1 MTGMRRGRRSWWRG
15 AKQKLHPLHG
25 RGMPEEREAFWRLKR
40 VKKRLRKRMRTDPNV
55 DVLSMIDAVE
65 IVVHAQNLILNEL
78 EAHEQPRA

>member
-1 MTGMRRGRRSWWRG
+1 
-15 AKQKLHPLHG
+15 
-25 RGMPEEREAFWRLKR
+25 MPEEREAFWRLKR

-65 IVVHAQNLILNEL
+65 IVVHAQNLILNDL